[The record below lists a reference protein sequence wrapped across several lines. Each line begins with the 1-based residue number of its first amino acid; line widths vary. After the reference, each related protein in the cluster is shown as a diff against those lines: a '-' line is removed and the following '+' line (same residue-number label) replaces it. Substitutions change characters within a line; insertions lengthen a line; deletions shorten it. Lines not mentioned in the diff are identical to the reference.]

1 MTKGFSMPKGFM
13 WGGAVAAHQVEGA
26 WQAGGKGVS
35 IADVMR
41 AGAKGVARVV
51 DDAPIDGKIYPN
63 HWGIDFYHTYKED
76 IKLFAE
82 MGFKCFRTSIAWT
95 RIFPNGDEALPNEE
109 GLKYYDDLFATCKQ
123 YGIEPIVTLSHFELP
138 LHLVKAY
145 GGFRSRKVVDAFV
158 KFSQVCFERYH
169 DVVKYWMTF
178 NEINNQAMWSD
189 PHPMLQNSGLLLADD
204 ENAEETMFQAAHLE
218 FVASAKAVQLAHIID
233 PTLKVGSMIAMT
245 PIYPLS
251 AKPKDVMMAERAMRY
266 RYYYGDVQALGE
278 YPAWVEKYWARKGYH
293 VEITDADRIALKAGA
308 VDYVGFS
315 YYNSLTVEYKEDNPL
330 YDYNEATSVVPNPY
344 VPRSDWGWQI
354 DPVGLRYGMN
364 WMASRWHKPLFIVE
378 NGYGAYDKVEDGKV
392 HDDYRIDYLRDH
404 VAEMEKAVV
413 EDGIELWGYT
423 PWSGIDIISASTGE
437 MKKRYGLIYVDQ
449 DDEGKG
455 SGKRIKKDSFNWY
468 KQVIASN
475 GEDL

>member
-1 MTKGFSMPKGFM
+1 
-13 WGGAVAAHQVEGA
+13 
-26 WQAGGKGVS
+26 
-35 IADVMR
+35 
-41 AGAKGVARVV
+41 
-51 DDAPIDGKIYPN
+51 
-63 HWGIDFYHTYKED
+63 
-76 IKLFAE
+76 
-82 MGFKCFRTSIAWT
+82 
-95 RIFPNGDEALPNEE
+95 
-109 GLKYYDDLFATCKQ
+109 
-123 YGIEPIVTLSHFELP
+123 
-138 LHLVKAY
+138 
-145 GGFRSRKVVDAFV
+145 
-158 KFSQVCFERYH
+158 
-169 DVVKYWMTF
+169 
-178 NEINNQAMWSD
+178 
-189 PHPMLQNSGLLLADD
+189 
-204 ENAEETMFQAAHLE
+204 
-218 FVASAKAVQLAHIID
+218 
-233 PTLKVGSMIAMT
+233 
-245 PIYPLS
+245 
-251 AKPKDVMMAERAMRY
+251 
-266 RYYYGDVQALGE
+266 
-278 YPAWVEKYWARKGYH
+278 
-293 VEITDADRIALKAGA
+293 